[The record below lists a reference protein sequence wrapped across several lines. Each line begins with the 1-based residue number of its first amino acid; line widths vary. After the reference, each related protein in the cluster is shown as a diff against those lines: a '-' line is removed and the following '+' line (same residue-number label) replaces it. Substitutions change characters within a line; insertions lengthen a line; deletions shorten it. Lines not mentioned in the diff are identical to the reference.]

1 MIPTNWISH
10 RRPEDNELLGYL
22 RPGED
27 GSDRFT
33 PVNVF
38 GYPLGTATTEDE
50 ARRILE
56 SVGLSYLAE
65 TWLLT
70 IPNRVEPV
78 AVQIVEATPQHLR
91 VKNVDFGYAAADIGQ
106 IFVLDVPETG
116 KLRLP

>member
-22 RPGED
+22 RPGEV

-33 PVNVF
+33 PVTVF
-38 GYPLGTATTEDE
+38 GYPLGTATSEDE

-70 IPNRVEPV
+70 IPDHVEPV
-78 AVQIVEATPQHLR
+78 AVQIVEATPQQLR

-106 IFVLDVPETG
+106 IFILEVPDTG